1 MLADANASQDF
12 HQSTQGN
19 VQPQVS
25 NLKFLRF
32 VPIRTGIAS
41 TRLRF
46 GAELLDWSIGPCL
59 KTSQPAKES

>member
-25 NLKFLRF
+25 NLKSLRF
-32 VPIRTGIAS
+32 VPIRVISPIVLPHA
-41 TRLRF
+41 
-46 GAELLDWSIGPCL
+46 
-59 KTSQPAKES
+59 

>member
-25 NLKFLRF
+25 NLKSLRF
-32 VPIRTGIAS
+32 VPIRVFS
-41 TRLRF
+41 P
-46 GAELLDWSIGPCL
+46 SILPHV
-59 KTSQPAKES
+59 